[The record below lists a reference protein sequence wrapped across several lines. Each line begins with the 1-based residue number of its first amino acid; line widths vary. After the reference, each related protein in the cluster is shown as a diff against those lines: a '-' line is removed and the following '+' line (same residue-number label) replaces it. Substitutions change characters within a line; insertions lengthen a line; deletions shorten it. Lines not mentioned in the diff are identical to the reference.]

1 MALGDRANRP
11 GGRAAGNIG
20 HIQAEPGQPV
30 LLADRLTAA
39 TSPLAAFAG
48 LSAGLLV
55 LKMTRQR
62 IHGRLQAGANAT
74 LMLTPQAP
82 GTGMVAAPT
91 HRAPVVIRSS
101 ASDDPCWYGERGRAD
116 PSPGLLRDAT
126 AIYQYAAARGNGS
139 ASRPW
144 PGSCGSLRNTVSK
157 ITRRRG

>member
-11 GGRAAGNIG
+11 GGRAAGKIG

-55 LKMTRQR
+55 LKMTGQR

-74 LMLTPQAP
+74 LMLTP
-82 GTGMVAAPT
+82 TGAGYRHGCGADAQSAGG
-91 HRAPVVIRSS
+91 HPVQRVR
-101 ASDDPCWYGERGRAD
+101 
-116 PSPGLLRDAT
+116 
-126 AIYQYAAARGNGS
+126 
-139 ASRPW
+139 
-144 PGSCGSLRNTVSK
+144 
-157 ITRRRG
+157 